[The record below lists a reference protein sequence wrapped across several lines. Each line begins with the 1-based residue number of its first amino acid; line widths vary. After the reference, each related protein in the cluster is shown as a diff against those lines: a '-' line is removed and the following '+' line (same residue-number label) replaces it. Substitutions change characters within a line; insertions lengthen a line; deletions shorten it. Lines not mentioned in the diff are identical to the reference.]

1 MPFQIGNQLAAKGKP
16 IDAMIRSVL
25 ALDDRAR
32 LRKAIEAQLNKAA
45 EGNLDSLDWLTCRLE
60 GKAHQTQS
68 VDVVKTEIKSFTI
81 NELAA
86 IISERHEKLVNG
98 VGEGAGVA
106 IEGAVGTEGVG
117 MLESP
122 STNNELNISPIQ
134 SAQLEAVQNEQG

>member
-1 MPFQIGNQLAAKGKP
+1 
-16 IDAMIRSVL
+16 
-25 ALDDRAR
+25 
-32 LRKAIEAQLNKAA
+32 
-45 EGNLDSLDWLTCRLE
+45 
-60 GKAHQTQS
+60 
-68 VDVVKTEIKSFTI
+68 VVKTEIKSFTI

-106 IEGAVGTEGVG
+106 IEGGVGTEGVG

>member
-32 LRKAIEAQLNKAA
+32 LRKAIEAQLDKAA

-98 VGEGAGVA
+98 VGECA
-106 IEGAVGTEGVG
+106 GAV
-117 MLESP
+117 L
-122 STNNELNISPIQ
+122 
-134 SAQLEAVQNEQG
+134 A